1 MFRRN
6 ILAIYGDVKYT
17 GWNIKEYKMKLQKYQ
32 NQSTDYKITIIKL
45 SLKYINCTV
54 SDFHRAFSIHCLLTN

>member
-6 ILAIYGDVKYT
+6 ILAIFGDVKYK

-32 NQSTDYKITIIKL
+32 NQSTDYKLTIIKL
-45 SLKYINCTV
+45 TV
-54 SDFHRAFSIHCLLTN
+54 